1 MPESLRARLLESNP
15 TDAELVNPESEI
27 MKQHRRLPFSA
38 VSMEVISLLAI
49 LVVAIIAS
57 LALIGWV
64 LDIAFLRGLGPQWTA
79 MRPITIMC
87 FFMSAAA
94 MVIIQQRIESR
105 WIVISSRLLAIWITV
120 VSFLSLV
127 SYLVKLQTGQ
137 EWSWTHSLLLS
148 PFLAPGNRM
157 AIITAILFSIY
168 GGVLL
173 LFERRSRRTGDIAHA
188 ILLPMAMMTYLVL
201 VGYLFNIRVFYEWLH
216 LGVAF
221 NTGIAFCALCI
232 GSFFARR
239 DTWLMNVF
247 VGDKAGAIMA
257 RRLLPALLILPLLIG
272 WLRMQGERFGT
283 FSSEVGVAL
292 VAVVYT
298 FCFLV
303 LVWLNAKSVNRI
315 DGLRRS
321 AELGLR
327 ESEQQRTSELAAANK
342 ELESFSYSVSHD
354 LRAPLR
360 AIDGYSRMLLNKHAE
375 ELGEEPVR
383 MLNVIRKNTEKMGH
397 LIDDLLSF
405 SRAQKS
411 SISRNAI
418 DMDKLINEISD
429 EMQTENGE
437 RELDI
442 KIGDI
447 LPGHGDSFLIRQV
460 LFNLLSNAVKFTK
473 DREPGII
480 EISSYEDG
488 DRIVYCVKDNGAGFD
503 MKYYDKLFGVFQR
516 LHSRDEYEG
525 TGIGLAIVQRIVKR
539 HGGDVWADGGIDK
552 GATFYFSL
560 PSASRN

>member
-1 MPESLRARLLESNP
+1 M
-15 TDAELVNPESEI
+15 ELV
-27 MKQHRRLPFSA
+27 
-38 VSMEVISLLAI
+38 SLLAL
-49 LVVAIIAS
+49 LVVVIIAS

-64 LDIAFLRGLGPQWTA
+64 LDIAVLRDMGQQWTA
-79 MRPITIMC
+79 MRASTIMC

-94 MVIIQQRIESR
+94 MVIIQQRIEIK
-105 WIVISSRLLAIWITV
+105 WIVISSRLLAVWIIA
-120 VSFLSLV
+120 VSLLTLV

-137 EWSWTHSLLLS
+137 EWSWTHDLLLS
-148 PFLAPGNRM
+148 PFLASANRM
-157 AIITAILFSIY
+157 AVITAILFSIY

-173 LFERRSRRTGDIAHA
+173 LLERRSRRAADIAHA
-188 ILLPMAMMTYLVL
+188 ILIPMAMMTYLVL
-201 VGYLFNIRVFYEWLH
+201 VGYLFNVKVFYEWLH
-216 LGVAF
+216 LGVAL

-232 GSFFARR
+232 GSFFAHR

-272 WLRMQGERFGT
+272 WLRIQGERFGT
-283 FSSEVGVAL
+283 FSSELGVAL

-298 FCFLV
+298 LCFLAI
-303 LVWLNAKSVNRI
+303 VWLNAKSVNRI

-321 AELGLR
+321 SELSLR
-327 ESEQQRTSELAAANK
+327 EIEQQRTTELTTANK

-360 AIDGYSRMLLNKHAE
+360 AIDGYSRMLLKKYTE

-383 MLNVIRKNTEKMGH
+383 MLNVIRSNTEKMGH

-405 SRAQKS
+405 SRVQRSNIS
-411 SISRNAI
+411 SKMI
-418 DMDKLINEISD
+418 DMDKLVNEIWN
-429 EMQTENGE
+429 EIQTENRE

-447 LPGHGDSFLIRQV
+447 IPGYGDSFLIRQV

-480 EISSYEDG
+480 EISSYSEPDK
-488 DRIVYCVKDNGAGFD
+488 IVYCIKDNGVGFS
-503 MKYYDKLFGVFQR
+503 MEYYDKLFGVFQR
-516 LHSRDEYEG
+516 LHNPEDYEG
-525 TGIGLAIVQRIVKR
+525 TGIGLAIVQQIVKR
-539 HGGDVWADGGIDK
+539 HAGNVWAEGDVNK

-560 PSASRN
+560 PSTSQN